1 MTGAIVRLLAAL
13 TAGVGAWCSLGTLAV
28 AQTGG
33 RIGLLPSIPSLLAA
47 VGIALAVVF
56 GLRWAASRCLP
67 LLAAV
72 VFVLPWIPG
81 TTVPAFLI
89 FTGPVAWLWWGL
101 IGVGCLVAGP
111 IPAPAAVTGL
121 LRDPRRAPWV
131 AGALVAV
138 VSSLAAVNIQE
149 WLPGGDEPHYLV
161 ITQSLM
167 RDGDLQIENNHKN
180 GDYLAYYPSELPPD
194 YLRRG
199 TNRQIYSIHA
209 PGLSA
214 LVIPAFALG
223 GYAGVVAFLIVCG
236 AIGAGLAWSL
246 GHRLTADPGAAWA
259 GWAVVATSTTYVA
272 HNFMIFPDGL
282 SGVCVMAGLLA
293 LFVRPD
299 ASTWRFAGLSVVTA
313 LLPWL
318 HTRNAPVALV
328 VGLAGAWPL
337 LRARTWRSLAAWMT
351 PLALSALGWLGFFKV
366 IYGAFDPSAP
376 YGGYTQSGL
385 ANLPRGLLG
394 LLFDQQF
401 GLLAHAPALA
411 VGIVGVAIM
420 AWPSRIVGTPREGHP
435 VQVSPRMLSL
445 VLVAVVV
452 PYTLLAASYAM
463 WWGGASAPAR
473 FLTPIVLPLALPAA
487 VTWQRCTSRAA
498 RGVVLGLVAVSA
510 VILFAVLSQQRGI
523 MAFNSRDGFA
533 LLADW
538 ASPVADLSQA
548 LPAVHRDPADVVA
561 WRALLWIAVP
571 VACLC
576 VGWLVARTANRSR
589 GAIAL
594 AMIGTAACGAGVAA
608 NSAWTLRSVDGRRA
622 DASQVRLS
630 SALSRASAGAV
641 PVVFRDAPRND
652 GFGRTERST
661 KRVQASDLAQ
671 RLAFSTSL
679 RRAPR
684 YTAFGA
690 GLLPAGRYRLRVATR
705 DAAAGPVDVAIG
717 RDGAPLRQ
725 FSWDRPDGP
734 ASATTDI
741 DLAMPV
747 RLVTVRG
754 EARATEA
761 VSSVVMQVLEI
772 RPRDP
777 RLGTE
782 NVERL
787 ARFGSSLVYLLSDAL
802 YVERDGMWIRPAV
815 DVPMVVAR
823 DEAPTSGPLLVLV
836 HNGPIA
842 NDVVLT
848 GTTTVQVSLG
858 PDEERIVPLDV
869 TWVNGAARF
878 SVRAA
883 HGFRPREVDPSST
896 DPRLLGAWIAF
907 R

>member
-1 MTGAIVRLLAAL
+1 MRLLAAL
-13 TAGVGAWCSLGTLAV
+13 TAGIGAWCSFGALAV

-33 RIGLLPSIPSLLAA
+33 RIGLLPSIPSLLVA
-47 VGIALAVVF
+47 VGVALAVVI
-56 GLRWAASRCLP
+56 GLRWTPQRCLP

-72 VFVLPWIPG
+72 AFVLPWIPG

-89 FTGPVAWLWWGL
+89 FTGPVAWLWWAL
-101 IGVGCLVAGP
+101 IGFGCLVAGP
-111 IPAPAAVTGL
+111 IPAPVAVTGL
-121 LRDPRRAPWV
+121 LRDPRRAPWA

-138 VSSLAAVNIQE
+138 VSSLAAVNFQD

-223 GYAGVVAFLIVCG
+223 GYAGVVVFLILCG

-246 GHRLTADPGAAWA
+246 GHRLTGNAGAAWA

-272 HNFMIFPDGL
+272 HNFMIFPDGV
-282 SGVCVMAGLLA
+282 SGVCVTAGLLA

-299 ASTWRFAGLSVVTA
+299 ASAWRFAGLSAVTA

-351 PLALSALGWLGFFKV
+351 PLALSALGWLTFFKV

-376 YGGYTQSGL
+376 YGGYTQSGV
-385 ANLPRGLLG
+385 ANLPRGLFG

-401 GLLAHAPALA
+401 GLLAYAPALA
-411 VGIVGVAIM
+411 VGIVGIAIM
-420 AWPSRIVGTPREGHP
+420 AWPPRTAAATPDGQHA
-435 VQVSPRMLSL
+435 QVSPRLLSA
-445 VLVAVVV
+445 VLVAVIV
-452 PYTLLAASYAM
+452 PYAMLAASYAM

-487 VTWQRCTSRAA
+487 VTWHRCTSRAA
-498 RGVVLGLVAVSA
+498 RGVMLGLIAVSA
-510 VILFAVLSQQRGI
+510 VVLFAVLSQQRGI

-548 LPAVHRDPADVVA
+548 LPAVHRDPIDVVA
-561 WRALLWIAVP
+561 WRALFWIAVP
-571 VACLC
+571 VAGLG
-576 VGWLVARTANRSR
+576 VGWMVARPARRSR

-594 AMIGTAACGAGVAA
+594 AMIVAAAGVSGAA
-608 NSAWTLRSVDGRRA
+608 ADRAWALRDVDGRRA
-622 DASQVRLS
+622 DASQVRLAE
-630 SALSRASAGAV
+630 ALSRASRGSV

-652 GFGRTERST
+652 GFGRTERNT
-661 KRVQASDLAQ
+661 KRVSAGDLGQ
-671 RLAFSTSL
+671 RLAFATSL

-684 YTAFGA
+684 NTAFGA
-690 GLLPAGRYRLRVATR
+690 GLLPAGRYRLRATTR
-705 DAAAGPVDVAIG
+705 DAAAGTVDVAIG

-725 FSWDRPDGP
+725 LSWDRPDGQ
-734 ASATTDI
+734 ATATAEV

-754 EARATEA
+754 EARATDA
-761 VSSVVMQVLEI
+761 VSGVVMQVLEI

-787 ARFGSSLVYLLSDAL
+787 AKFGSSLVYLLSDAL

-823 DEAPTSGPLLVLV
+823 DDVPTSGPLPVLV

-848 GTTTVQVSLG
+848 GTTTVQLSLA

-883 HGFRPREVDPSST
+883 RGFRPREVDASST